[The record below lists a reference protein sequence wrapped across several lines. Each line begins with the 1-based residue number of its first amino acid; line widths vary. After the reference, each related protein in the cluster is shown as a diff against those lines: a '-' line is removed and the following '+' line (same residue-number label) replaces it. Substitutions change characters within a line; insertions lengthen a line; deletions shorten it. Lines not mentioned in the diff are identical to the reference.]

1 LLRTVDHDDRSIP
14 CREITQRPLNKAES
28 LRKAGQALRDKS
40 AKKENHPYF
49 PSFPALSYESR
60 GRHLEMGI
68 FKLYVCFEQLV
79 MTILYRF
86 PGLFTGLEEGA
97 AGAVILS
104 FIPRLFMSVLL

>member
-1 LLRTVDHDDRSIP
+1 VGHEAIP
-14 CREITQRPLNKAES
+14 NPDAGKRGFSREMT
-28 LRKAGQALRDKS
+28 G
-40 AKKENHPYF
+40 NHPHF

-60 GRHLEMGI
+60 HRHLEMGI
-68 FKLYVCFEQLV
+68 SLSYVCFEQLV

-104 FIPRLFMSVLL
+104 FIPRLFMSVLS